1 MQLYAVIVLIANDRK
16 AMRISRPIFLSRS
29 RSRHFPYFK
38 TAPNGW
44 KNSVRHNLS
53 LNKCFEKIEKPPGSG
68 SQRKG
73 CLWAIHPSKVAKM
86 DEEVRKWSRK
96 DPVAIKRAMVCPDQL
111 ELLERGEMKYEGDGH
126 EEMYEDAESYASSE
140 NETGG
145 DEADVNDDVTEDA
158 DEKQIDVEGDIVV
171 EDIYDDIDIDDDDD
185 AGTDVLDTRLI
196 TNNFSKQEQSFVYE
210 LVSCQKRPKTV
221 TGLRNDYVYQQIDVP
236 TPRKKA
242 HVVAIHSSGIVP
254 ESGNP

>member
-1 MQLYAVIVLIANDRK
+1 MIGPLFF
-16 AMRISRPIFLSRS
+16 SCPI
-29 RSRHFPYFK
+29 SRHFPYFK

-96 DPVAIKRAMVCPDQL
+96 DPVAIKRAMVCPEQL
-111 ELLERGEMKYEGDGH
+111 ELLERGEMKYETTGDSH

-140 NETGG
+140 NDETGA
-145 DEADVNDDVTEDA
+145 DEADEAVAVVNGVDEETTTTRLTHGDDEA
-158 DEKQIDVEGDIVV
+158 NRHIDVVDDDIVV
-171 EDIYDDIDIDDDDD
+171 EELYDDVDIE
-185 AGTDVLDTRLI
+185 AAATAAADVLDTRLLSDG
-196 TNNFSKQEQSFVYE
+196 FAKHREQSFVYE
-210 LVSCQKRPKTV
+210 FVSCQKRPKTLA
-221 TGLRNDYVYQQIDVP
+221 GLQNDYVYQQIDAP
-236 TPRKKA
+236 TPRRKA
-242 HVVAIHSSGIVP
+242 HVAQQPGTP